1 MDHGIAQTGCRHVLS
16 KSDVDP
22 CLTVYLL
29 DVESYRLLGGLQV
42 ECFGVGMTA
51 LGSFQVTNYVE
62 FGIGKI

>member
-22 CLTVYLL
+22 CLTVCLL
-29 DVESYRLLGGLQV
+29 DVESYRLLGGRQV
-42 ECFGVGMTA
+42 QWSGVGMTA
-51 LGSFQVTNYVE
+51 GSFQVTIHVE